1 MSERRLAA
9 SALLVVVVIRASL
22 WLLPFRVLHRA
33 VAFLTR
39 RFSRSASPAAISAD
53 AVAWAVTV
61 AARRV
66 PAATCLTQA
75 LAGMLL
81 LARHGHEAELRVGV
95 AKGDDGALR
104 AHAWVDS
111 GGRTILGGS
120 ESAAFTPFP
129 PVALPR

>member
-1 MSERRLAA
+1 M
-9 SALLVVVVIRASL
+9 IRAAL
-22 WLLPFRVLHRA
+22 WLLPFRLLHRG
-33 VAFLTR
+33 VAFFTE
-39 RFSRSASPAAISAD
+39 RFRRSASTGTIRAET
-53 AVAWAVTV
+53 VAWAVTV

-81 LARHGHEAELRVGV
+81 LARHGHAAELRVGV
-95 AKGDDGALR
+95 ARGDDGALR

-111 GGRTILGGS
+111 GGRTILGGA
-120 ESAAFTPFP
+120 ESSDFTPFP